1 MGRMIAAEALRRAG
15 HVAEEVLFPA
25 AMKVDAADRIPGAH
39 FDALARAGL
48 YGLAGPVGAGGLDA
62 DLATFCSVI
71 EIMAGGCLATTFVW
85 LQHHSTVRALA
96 ATPNSG
102 LRDHWLEPLCL
113 GAKRAGIA
121 LGGAR
126 PGPPL
131 LRARAVPGGYV
142 FDGSAPWVTGWDLID
157 VVHTLARDD
166 SGNLV
171 AALLP
176 AQVSATLTA
185 SRLELV
191 AVNASR
197 TVELAFAGHFV
208 PADLVSGVMPHA
220 QWLVRDAAGLR
231 PNGSLALGVADRC
244 GRLLGQLGGTAAQSG
259 GAAVL
264 LTAEVAA
271 ARARLDA
278 AAALGSDEA
287 ALPAARAGASVLA
300 FQAAGLLVAAA
311 GSHSILAGEHPQ
323 RLAREAL
330 FLQVFGSRP
339 AIKDRQV
346 ALLTPGG
353 PDAPGPHRAG
363 PDQAGPDTSGT
374 VN

>member
-1 MGRMIAAEALRRAG
+1 M
-15 HVAEEVLFPA
+15 
-25 AMKVDAADRIPGAH
+25 
-39 FDALARAGL
+39 
-48 YGLAGPVGAGGLDA
+48 
-62 DLATFCSVI
+62 
-71 EIMAGGCLATTFVW
+71 
-85 LQHHSTVRALA
+85 
-96 ATPNSG
+96 
-102 LRDHWLEPLCL
+102 
-113 GAKRAGIA
+113 
-121 LGGAR
+121 
-126 PGPPL
+126 
-131 LRARAVPGGYV
+131 
-142 FDGSAPWVTGWDLID
+142 ID

-166 SGNLV
+166 SGNIV

-208 PADLVSGVMPHA
+208 PADLVSGIMPHA

-231 PNGSLALGVADRC
+231 PNGSLSLGVAGRC
-244 GRLLGQLGGTAAQSG
+244 GRLLEQLGGSAAQSG
-259 GAAVL
+259 GAAIVR
-264 LTAEVAA
+264 AEVATI
-271 ARARLDA
+271 RAGLDA
-278 AAALGSDEA
+278 AAALRSDEA
-287 ALPAARAGASVLA
+287 ALPAARAAASVLA

-339 AIKDRQV
+339 AIKDRQL

-353 PDAPGPHRAG
+353 PAAPGPHEAG
-363 PDQAGPDTSGT
+363 PDKAGSG
-374 VN
+374 N